1 MTEWLLKNCE
11 LPITHIVKQII
22 SYIIMN
28 GRKKGQVIATI
39 FTIPLTLPKLY
50 FIISYIVQKKLKV
63 VNKVNLMVT
72 KTIQEGLEAV
82 EKKLRDIVSSDVD
95 VLQEAGLHIIKSGGK
110 RLRPQL
116 GILAYLAAGGQDV
129 QRVVP
134 MSAAIEMVHTA
145 TLVHDDINDHSLTR
159 RGQITVHAR
168 WGRTFALLTGDFLF
182 TKVYEM
188 MAPYGSEYNII
199 MSDACTKLVE
209 GETLQAAAA
218 KAGSIDRET
227 YKTIISRKTASLF
240 EAAARMGAM
249 LADAGEEF
257 VEAVGTY
264 AYNLGLTFQIVDDIL
279 DIIGDPET
287 LGKPVGTDVAQNRGV
302 MATQNGGFAIKEAPS
317 VAELEDDPIAQMMA
331 NLRESGAVD
340 IARMQAEESGSRA
353 RAALATLPASPAK
366 TEMEN
371 LVNAVLDRQN

>member
-1 MTEWLLKNCE
+1 
-11 LPITHIVKQII
+11 
-22 SYIIMN
+22 
-28 GRKKGQVIATI
+28 
-39 FTIPLTLPKLY
+39 
-50 FIISYIVQKKLKV
+50 
-63 VNKVNLMVT
+63 MVT
-72 KTIQEGLEAV
+72 KTVQEGLEAV
-82 EKKLRDIVSSDVD
+82 EQQLRDIVLSDVD
-95 VLQEAGLHIIKSGGK
+95 VLQDAGLHIIKSGGK

-168 WGRTFALLTGDFLF
+168 WGRTFALLAGDYLF

-188 MAPYGSEYNII
+188 MAPYDSEYNVI
-199 MSDACTKLVE
+199 MAEACTRLVE

-218 KAGSIDRET
+218 KAGEMDRET

-249 LADAGEEF
+249 LADADEAL
-257 VEAVGTY
+257 VEALATY

-279 DIIGDPET
+279 DIVGDPET
-287 LGKPVGTDVAQNRGV
+287 LGKPVGSDLAQNRGV
-302 MATQNGGFAIKEAPS
+302 MAVQNGGMALKETA
-317 VAELEDDPIAQMMA
+317 VAEIEEDPIARMMA
-331 NLRESGAVD
+331 NLRESGAVE
-340 IARMQAEESGSRA
+340 IARLQAEETGSRA
-353 RAALATLPASPAK
+353 RAALANVPPSPAK
-366 TEMEN
+366 TEMER
-371 LVNAVLDRQN
+371 LITAVLNRQN